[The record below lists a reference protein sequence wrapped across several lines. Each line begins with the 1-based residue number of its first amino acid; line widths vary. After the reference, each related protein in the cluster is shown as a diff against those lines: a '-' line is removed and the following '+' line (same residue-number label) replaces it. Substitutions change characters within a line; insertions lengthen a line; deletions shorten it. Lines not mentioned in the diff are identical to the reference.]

1 MGFTKSLVT
10 AWLASQAIMT
20 AANAAEP
27 ARSHVTPAAQ
37 SDQRY
42 SHQQAIKDRRAAV
55 NPLDRVALAVDGAES
70 SHGANLAMWRP
81 DPSGPQGPMQV
92 TEAAATDVGGGDR
105 FNSAENRAIGR
116 AYLLQLFWRY
126 RNWPDAIAAYNWG
139 LGKMDEWVKA
149 GRPPD
154 KLVTGVAVYLKRVLH
169 ESGLCDGVEAAASS
183 EPKGRARSAAQP
195 ATSPAD
201 PLVSTGCSPPD
212 GVGGA
217 FGFAAGP
224 GHFYTKLEAG
234 MRLALQRAAQSR

>member
-1 MGFTKSLVT
+1 MVPLAAMLGGYRMGFTKSLVT

-81 DPSGPQGPMQV
+81 DPSGPQGP
-92 TEAAATDVGGGDR
+92 
-105 FNSAENRAIGR
+105 
-116 AYLLQLFWRY
+116 
-126 RNWPDAIAAYNWG
+126 
-139 LGKMDEWVKA
+139 
-149 GRPPD
+149 

-169 ESGLCDGVEAAASS
+169 ESGLCDGVEAAAST
-183 EPKGRARSAAQP
+183 EPKGRARSATQP

-201 PLVSTGCSPPD
+201 PLVSTACSPPD
-212 GVGGA
+212 GVGG
-217 FGFAAGP
+217 
-224 GHFYTKLEAG
+224 
-234 MRLALQRAAQSR
+234 